1 MAKTGELFEKLTAV
15 IARLRDPHGGC
26 PWDLEQT
33 HATLKPYL
41 IEEAYETIEAIDRH
55 PEKLPEEL
63 GDVLLQVVLHAQV
76 GKDGGTFSIDT
87 VVEGLT
93 QKLISRHPHVFGET
107 VAKDSRQVL
116 ENWEALK
123 KKERT
128 ADESILSGVPGSLPG
143 LLKAQRIGE
152 KVARVGFDWADA
164 AGVADKVSEE
174 LAEFLEARKE
184 ATKEDRAHLEEELG
198 DLLFSLVQFARKL
211 GVDAEDCLQR
221 GNQKFIERFQKL
233 EKLAGPEMK
242 SLGLPRLTELWS
254 QVKSS
259 EPGRSA

>member
-1 MAKTGELFEKLTAV
+1 MAPTGELFEKLTAV
-15 IARLRDPHGGC
+15 IARLRDPNGGC

-76 GKDGGTFSIDT
+76 GRDGGAFTIDT

-93 QKLISRHPHVFGET
+93 QKLISRHPHVFGEA
-107 VAKDSRQVL
+107 VAKDSKQVL

-123 KKERT
+123 KKERP
-128 ADESILSGVPGSLPG
+128 ADQSILSGVPTSLPG

-164 AGVADKVSEE
+164 SGVADKVTEE
-174 LAEFLEARKE
+174 LEEFLEARANDST
-184 ATKEDRAHLEEELG
+184 ATRAHLEEELG

-211 GVDAEDCLQR
+211 GLDAEDCLQR
-221 GNQKFIERFQKL
+221 GNAKFIGRFKKL
-233 EKLAGPEMK
+233 ETLAGPEMK
-242 SLGLPRLTELWS
+242 SLGLERLSELWNR
-254 QVKSS
+254 VKDG
-259 EPGRSA
+259 ERE

>member
-143 LLKAQRIGE
+143 LLKAQRIG
-152 KVARVGFDWADA
+152 VVRTND
-164 AGVADKVSEE
+164 
-174 LAEFLEARKE
+174 
-184 ATKEDRAHLEEELG
+184 LG
-198 DLLFSLVQFARKL
+198 
-211 GVDAEDCLQR
+211 QR
-221 GNQKFIERFQKL
+221 
-233 EKLAGPEMK
+233 P
-242 SLGLPRLTELWS
+242 LGLDEKGHR
-254 QVKSS
+254 
-259 EPGRSA
+259 

>member
-1 MAKTGELFEKLTAV
+1 MAPTGELFEKLTAV
-15 IARLRDPHGGC
+15 IAKLRDPNGGC

-33 HATLKPYL
+33 HTTLKPYL

-76 GKDGGTFSIDT
+76 GKDGGAFSIDT
-87 VVEGLT
+87 IVEGLT
-93 QKLISRHPHVFGET
+93 QKLISRHPHVFGEV
-107 VAKDSRQVL
+107 VAKDSKQVL

-123 KKERT
+123 KKERP
-128 ADESILSGVPGSLPG
+128 ADVGILSGVPASLPG

-174 LAEFLEARKE
+174 LTEFLDAHKE

-221 GNQKFIERFQKL
+221 GNRKFIERFQKL

-242 SLGLPRLTELWS
+242 SLGQQKLGELWDRI
-254 QVKSS
+254 KAEERSS
-259 EPGRSA
+259 